1 MAVGALWPQCSGRS
15 PLAPLPSRI
24 TRQAR
29 PTPSCSHTICALP
42 APPADACSQTGS
54 VVCSSC
60 PSYMTAHPVK
70 APIGV
75 RVSLRLLA
83 ASDEPGQKKDAVE
96 SAAESD
102 AHRPAR
108 PHRDFIRGNLRN
120 RSFQGSLRLLSRV
133 AHMTAVCVICARLTV
148 LELNPVSYARTHGD
162 RGTRYGSVN
171 AAERRRT
178 AYERTPRAR
187 GVTAHRP
194 HETNT

>member
-42 APPADACSQTGS
+42 APPADACSQIGS

-75 RVSLRLLA
+75 RVNLRLLA
-83 ASDEPGQKKDAVE
+83 ASDEPGQKRTRLKVLRRAM
-96 SAAESD
+96 
-102 AHRPAR
+102 PTG
-108 PHRDFIRGNLRN
+108 PRDRIGTLFGAIFEIVASRGL
-120 RSFQGSLRLLSRV
+120 
-133 AHMTAVCVICARLTV
+133 
-148 LELNPVSYARTHGD
+148 
-162 RGTRYGSVN
+162 
-171 AAERRRT
+171 
-178 AYERTPRAR
+178 
-187 GVTAHRP
+187 
-194 HETNT
+194 